1 MADLHLALLL
11 RISGFWQ
18 IALYCLIVEDNA
30 ECSFVPL
37 EKTVPMMYHK
47 YIITST
53 VHELQA
59 DNEIAPVFYCYLVTG
74 IGRSCEV
81 EVY

>member
-1 MADLHLALLL
+1 MADLLLALLL
-11 RISGFWQ
+11 RIAGFWQ
-18 IALYCLIVEDNA
+18 IALYFLIIEDNA

-37 EKTVPMMYHK
+37 EKTVLMMYHK
-47 YIITST
+47 YIITLT

-59 DNEIAPVFYCYLVTG
+59 YNEILIVFLLLSCYRNWKV
-74 IGRSCEV
+74 EV

>member
-1 MADLHLALLL
+1 MADHLLALLL
-11 RISGFWQ
+11 RSSGFWR
-18 IALYCLIVEDNA
+18 IALYFLIVEDNA

-47 YIITST
+47 YVITST

-59 DNEIAPVFYCYLVTG
+59 DNEIVPVFLLLSCYRNWKVL
-74 IGRSCEV
+74 
-81 EVY
+81 

>member
-11 RISGFWQ
+11 RIFGFWQ

-37 EKTVPMMYHK
+37 EKTIPMMYHK

-59 DNEIAPVFYCYLVTG
+59 DNEIVPVFLLLSCYRNWKVL
-74 IGRSCEV
+74 
-81 EVY
+81 